1 VQLNGSHP
9 GGPLPVP
16 ERVYRSIDTI
26 EAELSCGVRWEE
38 TDPRKLEGIRRSR
51 LKVGA
56 DHLRRLVAR
65 LERTEIC
72 APETYHK
79 LFRTP

>member
-1 VQLNGSHP
+1 VLAAASRVQHRREFRKFAKRTHEEALSQGP
-9 GGPLPVP
+9 G
-16 ERVYRSIDTI
+16 TI
-26 EAELSCGVRWEE
+26 EARL
-38 TDPRKLEGIRRSR
+38 GIRRSL